1 VSPLV
6 GRLDFSNSIQAAD
19 GAVQGF
25 TSREGQYFP
34 NYLNAIFGYSG
45 AGAGGNSN
53 RDNSDKFKSFSGL
66 DQETALIV
74 LLPATPDVKMVTPV
88 TSLLYESG
96 TSQAKLKTQL
106 AIVGSLFQM
115 VNDPDLTTYDAI
127 LEAASTDATRSADAG
142 RMSAAIL
149 RALAINTGLSAIG
162 YRFAPE
168 SAARDVSIGY
178 NEGGGV
184 RLSACLRDAPNT
196 FIFQNALMVDLAKC
210 FTAPPAG
217 ITTPPVT
224 LRPMTWQAI
233 AHLVNAYSS
242 AIGIRVETPA
252 ARARWMLGLKGY
264 LAPAIARVAA
274 ADSDAVSTAAIAVTN
289 QSIIDETARY
299 EDHYTY
305 NPTGLFMPGP
315 DFMTIASGATQTI
328 ETAILRQTDFQF
340 GAPNGGLGLGGT
352 IQSVNVPTGNT
363 TQLTAALVNT
373 TVTVT
378 VANGFRGVTW
388 FDYVTRSETGEDR
401 TARVYI
407 RAY

>member
-1 VSPLV
+1 M
-6 GRLDFSNSIQAAD
+6 DFSNSRDRSD
-19 GAVQGF
+19 GVVQGF
-25 TSREGQYFP
+25 TSRDGQYFP
-34 NYLNAIFGYSG
+34 SYLNAIFGYSG
-45 AGAGGNSN
+45 AGVGGNAG
-53 RDNSDKFKSFSGL
+53 RDNSDKFKTVAAL
-66 DQETALIV
+66 DQETV
-74 LLPATPDVKMVTPV
+74 LFVWLPATPDAKMVTPV

-106 AIVGSLFQM
+106 GITGGLFRM
-115 VNDPDLTTYDAI
+115 VNEPDLTTYDAMS
-127 LEAASTDATRSADAG
+127 EAVSTDATRSADAG

-162 YRFAPE
+162 YRAFPE

-184 RLSACLRDAPNT
+184 RLSSCLRDAPNE
-196 FIFQNALMVDLAKC
+196 FIFQNAVMVDVAKC

-217 ITTPPVT
+217 IITPPVT

-242 AIGIRVETPA
+242 AVGVRVETSA
-252 ARARWMLGLKGY
+252 ARARWLLGLKGY

-274 ADSDAVSTAAIAVTN
+274 ADSDAVSTTAIAVTN
-289 QSIIDETARY
+289 QDVLNETARY

-305 NPTGLFMPGP
+305 NATGLFMPGP
-315 DFMTIASGATQTI
+315 DFMTIASGATQTV
-328 ETAILRQTDFQF
+328 ETPILRQTDWQF

-352 IQSVNVPTGNT
+352 IQSVSVPTANT
-363 TQLTAALVNT
+363 AQLTATLVNT

-388 FDYVTRSETGEDR
+388 FDYVTRSDTGEDR
-401 TARVYI
+401 SARVYV